1 MAVRGF
7 FYNATDL
14 NDNERRYNGQDMN
27 EDKAP
32 FYKEGVVYG
41 HLQVTAGDGM
51 EVRVDGGSRRG
62 YAYINLH
69 TIHNTAVLPLT
80 VSQASGT
87 LPRIDRVIVRNDETE
102 RRPSIFIREGA
113 FSSKPQ
119 PPGLINNDVIQE
131 KSLARVYVRAGAV
144 AITQADIT
152 DERADDSVCGFVAS
166 QFKELDFS
174 QFLSQFNAWFAEVKK
189 AMEKDHA
196 AFVKEYTE
204 LIRDFMDGREADLE
218 QFNAWLAKEKK
229 AMEKDRLSFME
240 EYAGMTKDFMET
252 QAAEWEKWF
261 QGKQDELAGDVAGKL
276 QLQIDGLRK
285 KVHNMAFKLW
295 IAYRLES
302 IQGAVTLT
310 LTNTTTGSIQTADF
324 TESGIGFYITEAG
337 DYTVRTN
344 KGGVVATPNRFSV
357 DNVDLM
363 HTMTVS
369 LRDGADRGYIGN
381 YMGAYIQ
388 RQTVRLY
395 IAYLLESIQGA
406 VTLTLTNTTTGRVQT
421 AAVSESGVGF
431 HIQEA
436 GDYIVETD
444 MEAVMPIPRTF
455 SVGNVDHMPPGH
467 TMTVSLRECANM
479 AYIGN
484 YIGTH
489 ILG

>member
-1 MAVRGF
+1 
-7 FYNATDL
+7 
-14 NDNERRYNGQDMN
+14 
-27 EDKAP
+27 
-32 FYKEGVVYG
+32 
-41 HLQVTAGDGM
+41 
-51 EVRVDGGSRRG
+51 
-62 YAYINLH
+62 
-69 TIHNTAVLPLT
+69 
-80 VSQASGT
+80 
-87 LPRIDRVIVRNDETE
+87 
-102 RRPSIFIREGA
+102 
-113 FSSKPQ
+113 
-119 PPGLINNDVIQE
+119 
-131 KSLARVYVRAGAV
+131 
-144 AITQADIT
+144 
-152 DERADDSVCGFVAS
+152 
-166 QFKELDFS
+166 
-174 QFLSQFNAWFAEVKK
+174 
-189 AMEKDHA
+189 MEKDHA

-406 VTLTLTNTTTGRVQT
+406 VTLTLTNITTGRVQT

-436 GDYIVETD
+436 GDYIMETD
-444 MEAVMPIPRTF
+444 MEAVMSKRT
-455 SVGNVDHMPPGH
+455 S
-467 TMTVSLRECANM
+467 
-479 AYIGN
+479 
-484 YIGTH
+484 
-489 ILG
+489 

>member
-1 MAVRGF
+1 M
-7 FYNATDL
+7 
-14 NDNERRYNGQDMN
+14 
-27 EDKAP
+27 
-32 FYKEGVVYG
+32 
-41 HLQVTAGDGM
+41 
-51 EVRVDGGSRRG
+51 
-62 YAYINLH
+62 
-69 TIHNTAVLPLT
+69 
-80 VSQASGT
+80 
-87 LPRIDRVIVRNDETE
+87 IVRNDETE

-119 PPGLINNDVIQE
+119 PPGLINNDAIQE

-174 QFLSQFNAWFAEVKK
+174 QFLSQFNAWFTEVKK

-310 LTNTTTGSIQTADF
+310 LTNTTTG
-324 TESGIGFYITEAG
+324 
-337 DYTVRTN
+337 
-344 KGGVVATPNRFSV
+344 
-357 DNVDLM
+357 
-363 HTMTVS
+363 
-369 LRDGADRGYIGN
+369 
-381 YMGAYIQ
+381 
-388 RQTVRLY
+388 
-395 IAYLLESIQGA
+395 
-406 VTLTLTNTTTGRVQT
+406 RVQT

-436 GDYIVETD
+436 GDYIMETD

-489 ILG
+489 ILS

>member
-80 VSQASGT
+80 ISQASGT

-204 LIRDFMDGREADLE
+204 LIRDFTDGREADLE
-218 QFNAWLAKEKK
+218 QFHAWLAKEKK
-229 AMEKDRLSFME
+229 AFPLWK
-240 EYAGMTKDFMET
+240 
-252 QAAEWEKWF
+252 
-261 QGKQDELAGDVAGKL
+261 
-276 QLQIDGLRK
+276 
-285 KVHNMAFKLW
+285 NM
-295 IAYRLES
+295 
-302 IQGAVTLT
+302 
-310 LTNTTTGSIQTADF
+310 
-324 TESGIGFYITEAG
+324 
-337 DYTVRTN
+337 
-344 KGGVVATPNRFSV
+344 
-357 DNVDLM
+357 
-363 HTMTVS
+363 
-369 LRDGADRGYIGN
+369 
-381 YMGAYIQ
+381 
-388 RQTVRLY
+388 
-395 IAYLLESIQGA
+395 
-406 VTLTLTNTTTGRVQT
+406 
-421 AAVSESGVGF
+421 
-431 HIQEA
+431 
-436 GDYIVETD
+436 
-444 MEAVMPIPRTF
+444 
-455 SVGNVDHMPPGH
+455 PG
-467 TMTVSLRECANM
+467 
-479 AYIGN
+479 
-484 YIGTH
+484 
-489 ILG
+489 

>member
-14 NDNERRYNGQDMN
+14 NDKERRYNGQDMN

-229 AMEKDRLSFME
+229 AMEKDRLSFMRNGKSGSRE
-240 EYAGMTKDFMET
+240 SRMNLPGTWPGNCSCRLTALERKSITWRSSYGLPTVWKASREPLPSRLPTPQRGGCRRRRFQK
-252 QAAEWEKWF
+252 AA
-261 QGKQDELAGDVAGKL
+261 LAS
-276 QLQIDGLRK
+276 ISRK
-285 KVHNMAFKLW
+285 
-295 IAYRLES
+295 
-302 IQGAVTLT
+302 
-310 LTNTTTGSIQTADF
+310 
-324 TESGIGFYITEAG
+324 
-337 DYTVRTN
+337 
-344 KGGVVATPNRFSV
+344 
-357 DNVDLM
+357 
-363 HTMTVS
+363 
-369 LRDGADRGYIGN
+369 
-381 YMGAYIQ
+381 
-388 RQTVRLY
+388 
-395 IAYLLESIQGA
+395 
-406 VTLTLTNTTTGRVQT
+406 
-421 AAVSESGVGF
+421 
-431 HIQEA
+431 
-436 GDYIVETD
+436 
-444 MEAVMPIPRTF
+444 
-455 SVGNVDHMPPGH
+455 PG
-467 TMTVSLRECANM
+467 TISWKR
-479 AYIGN
+479 IWKP
-484 YIGTH
+484 
-489 ILG
+489 

>member
-32 FYKEGVVYG
+32 FYKEGVVYC

-51 EVRVDGGSRRG
+51 EVRVDGGSRKG

-174 QFLSQFNAWFAEVKK
+174 QFL
-189 AMEKDHA
+189 
-196 AFVKEYTE
+196 
-204 LIRDFMDGREADLE
+204 
-218 QFNAWLAKEKK
+218 
-229 AMEKDRLSFME
+229 
-240 EYAGMTKDFMET
+240 
-252 QAAEWEKWF
+252 
-261 QGKQDELAGDVAGKL
+261 
-276 QLQIDGLRK
+276 
-285 KVHNMAFKLW
+285 
-295 IAYRLES
+295 
-302 IQGAVTLT
+302 
-310 LTNTTTGSIQTADF
+310 
-324 TESGIGFYITEAG
+324 
-337 DYTVRTN
+337 
-344 KGGVVATPNRFSV
+344 
-357 DNVDLM
+357 
-363 HTMTVS
+363 
-369 LRDGADRGYIGN
+369 
-381 YMGAYIQ
+381 
-388 RQTVRLY
+388 
-395 IAYLLESIQGA
+395 
-406 VTLTLTNTTTGRVQT
+406 
-421 AAVSESGVGF
+421 
-431 HIQEA
+431 
-436 GDYIVETD
+436 
-444 MEAVMPIPRTF
+444 
-455 SVGNVDHMPPGH
+455 
-467 TMTVSLRECANM
+467 
-479 AYIGN
+479 
-484 YIGTH
+484 
-489 ILG
+489 

>member
-1 MAVRGF
+1 
-7 FYNATDL
+7 
-14 NDNERRYNGQDMN
+14 
-27 EDKAP
+27 
-32 FYKEGVVYG
+32 
-41 HLQVTAGDGM
+41 
-51 EVRVDGGSRRG
+51 
-62 YAYINLH
+62 
-69 TIHNTAVLPLT
+69 
-80 VSQASGT
+80 
-87 LPRIDRVIVRNDETE
+87 
-102 RRPSIFIREGA
+102 
-113 FSSKPQ
+113 
-119 PPGLINNDVIQE
+119 
-131 KSLARVYVRAGAV
+131 
-144 AITQADIT
+144 
-152 DERADDSVCGFVAS
+152 
-166 QFKELDFS
+166 
-174 QFLSQFNAWFAEVKK
+174 
-189 AMEKDHA
+189 MEKDHA

-204 LIRDFMDGREADLE
+204 LIRDFMDGREDDLE

-229 AMEKDRLSFME
+229 AMEKDRLSFVE

-310 LTNTTTGSIQTADF
+310 LTNTITGSIQTADF

-436 GDYIVETD
+436 GDYIMETD

-489 ILG
+489 ILS

>member
-14 NDNERRYNGQDMN
+14 NDKERRYNGQDMN

-80 VSQASGT
+80 ISQASGT

-174 QFLSQFNAWFAEVKK
+174 QFLSQFNAWFTEEKK

-218 QFNAWLAKEKK
+218 QFNAWIAKEKK
-229 AMEKDRLSFME
+229 AMEKDRLSFVE

-302 IQGAVTLT
+302 IQEAVTVT
-310 LTNTTTGSIQTADF
+310 LSNVTTGSIQTADF

-337 DYTVRTN
+337 EYTVRTN
-344 KGGVVATPNRFSV
+344 KWGVVATPNRFTV

-388 RQTVRLY
+388 RQTVRIY
-395 IAYLLESIQGA
+395 IAYLLEGIQGA

-436 GDYIVETD
+436 GDYIMETD

-489 ILG
+489 ILS